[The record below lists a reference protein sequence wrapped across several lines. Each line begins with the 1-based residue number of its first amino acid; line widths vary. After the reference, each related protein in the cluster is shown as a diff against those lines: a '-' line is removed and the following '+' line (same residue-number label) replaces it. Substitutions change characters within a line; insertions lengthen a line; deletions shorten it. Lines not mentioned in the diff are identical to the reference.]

1 MDRVN
6 EPLDLSD
13 RSSDRQLDPELNSLL
28 RRVAFVSTPARGGGA
43 SRIFSIGQ
51 TLLEGRLRIDRCLG
65 EGGMGVVYEAYDE
78 LRRDLVALKTLTR
91 LDAQG
96 IYALKVEF
104 RSLADVSH
112 PGLCRLLELFADDD
126 TWFFSMELIRGVRFD
141 RWVRPHGEL
150 DEGRLRSALPQL
162 GDALGA
168 IHQAGKLHRDLK
180 ASNVLVTEEG
190 RLVVLDFGLAIDQSA
205 GDVSQT
211 VRDQGV
217 CGTPAYMAPEQA
229 AADLATPASDYYAV
243 GAMLFEALTGK
254 QPFEGRISEVL
265 AAKQR
270 QAAPDVRTLVADAP
284 PDLSDLCDRLLDR
297 DQARRPGARELR
309 AVAQAAAC
317 LTSEAVPGAS
327 SASGRPPPTPSR
339 QAILGREVELS
350 QLASAFE
357 STLLGRAVAVFV
369 TGESGMGK
377 SALANEFV
385 EELRREERAVVLAG
399 RCYERESVP
408 FKAFDAVLDDLS
420 RHLRRLSPVEASAL
434 MPRDVGALARVF
446 PALDRIP
453 AVASSPKRDIPDV
466 RERQHRAFAAF
477 GELLGRLRDRRPLV
491 VFIDDLQWTD
501 RDSRTLMESLFATAE
516 LTPLLLI
523 ISHRSEGAAENPQ
536 LQEALQAIQR
546 NPAVDA
552 RHVRVGPLSP
562 EASRSLAVRLAGTD
576 FGAARA
582 VASEARGSPFF
593 VGELVRHA
601 HHPAKEELAF
611 TLENAVLRHVQ
622 RLAPDARALLD
633 VLAVAGRPLPLQ
645 LALAAG
651 GAAHVAV
658 DELSSERLLRTTG
671 GGGSSA
677 LASLASERMVECY
690 HDKIRET
697 VFAALGSEAL
707 RGVHAK
713 LAAALLAAKVADPEH
728 LAIHLHGAGEL
739 EKAAVHYQLAGEASV
754 GALAFDAAAHQYQ
767 QALSLLGDGATG
779 ALRVRLGYALAS
791 AGSSRAAAEMYRA
804 ACSDAPSEL
813 ALAYR
818 CTAAHLL
825 TTSGH
830 LDEGRVLLGE
840 VLEAIGLALPRSRRT
855 AIAGAL
861 LSRAQLWV
869 RGLRLKAA
877 SASPEEA
884 AQTNAYLRALWTVV
898 QGALGNDPFVM
909 VEMAGR
915 YTRLALDAGSQRHAA
930 RALSMEAYLV
940 SFEGP
945 STRKRSESLLSHAE
959 KLAGEVADAEI
970 VSWVQEMRGC
980 VLVHE
985 GRFAEA
991 RPLLGAAVESFE
1003 TRCQGVPFELACGRG
1018 YDLNA
1023 ANHLGQ
1029 FAEIS
1034 RKATHIVENSLRR
1047 GDMYQASG
1055 VAGFAVQAWL
1065 AHRGLAFAE
1074 ACFGEAKRDHEPQ
1087 ANYQWADYLLLVA
1100 EVDIALYR
1108 RDGARGFGLIAAHWP
1123 AMVRSQL
1130 LRMRIADAMIHFC
1143 RGGCL
1148 LVASQRVGSDGAA
1161 PGSDLGLVR
1170 ESVRTLRRSPLAYA
1184 PGWAAVL
1191 EAGLAQATGRP
1202 DSAVAHLRHA
1212 VATLDAAGL
1221 RMYAA
1226 SARRR
1231 LGQLLLG
1238 DEGVALLA
1246 AGDMAMAEE
1255 GVLDKEATTALLTP
1269 GLRC

>member
-1 MDRVN
+1 MDRVK
-6 EPLDLSD
+6 EALEMSD
-13 RSSDRQLDPELNSLL
+13 RSLDRQLDPELNSLL
-28 RRVAFVSTPARGGGA
+28 RRVAFVSTPAGGGGA
-43 SRIFSIGQ
+43 SRTFAIGQ
-51 TLLEGRLRIDRCLG
+51 TLLEGRLRIERRLG
-65 EGGMGVVYEAYDE
+65 EGGMGVVYEAYDQV
-78 LRRDLVALKTLTR
+78 RRGVVALKTLTR

-96 IYALKVEF
+96 IYALKLEF

-112 PGLCRLLELFADDD
+112 PGLCRLLELFTADD
-126 TWFFSMELIRGVRFD
+126 TWFFSMELIRGARFD
-141 RWVRPHGEL
+141 RWVRPHGKL
-150 DEGRLRSALPQL
+150 DEVRLRMVLPQL

-270 QAAPDVRTLVADAP
+270 QAAPAVHTLVADAP
-284 PDLSDLCDRLLDR
+284 PDLSELCDRLLDR
-297 DQARRPGARELR
+297 DQARRSGAQELR
-309 AVAQAAAC
+309 AVAPAAARV
-317 LTSEAVPGAS
+317 TPEAVPGAS
-327 SASGRPPPTPSR
+327 SASGRPPSTRSR
-339 QAILGREVELS
+339 QAILGREAELS

-420 RHLRRLSPVEASAL
+420 RHLRRLPPVEASAL
-434 MPRDVGALARVF
+434 MPRDVGALARLF

-466 RERQHRAFAAF
+466 RERQQRAFAAF

-501 RDSRTLMESLFATAE
+501 RDSSTFMESLFAAAE

-523 ISHRSEGAAENPQ
+523 VSHRSEGAAENPR
-536 LQEALQAIQR
+536 LQQALQAIQR
-546 NPAVDA
+546 NPAVDT

-562 EASRSLAVRLAGTD
+562 EASRLLALRLAGTD
-576 FGAARA
+576 FGVAVA

-601 HHPAKEELAF
+601 HQPGKEELAL

-622 RLAPDARALLD
+622 SLAPAARALLE

-645 LALAAG
+645 LALAAA

-658 DELSSERLLRTTG
+658 DELSSERLLRTG
-671 GGGSSA
+671 GGGSGA
-677 LASLASERMVECY
+677 LALLASERTVECY

-697 VFAALGSEAL
+697 VFAALGSDAL

-713 LAAALLAAKVADPEH
+713 LAAGLLAAQVADPEH
-728 LAIHLHGAGEL
+728 LAIHFHGAGEL
-739 EKAAVHYQLAGEASV
+739 AKAAVHYQLAGDASV
-754 GALAFDAAAHQYQ
+754 AALAFDAAAHHYQ

-804 ACSDAPSEL
+804 ACSDVPSEL

-861 LSRAQLWV
+861 LSRAQLWL
-869 RGLRLKAA
+869 RGLRLEAA
-877 SASPEEA
+877 SAAPEEA

-898 QGALGNDPFVM
+898 QGALGNDPFLM

-970 VSWVQEMRGC
+970 ESWVQEMRGC

-1074 ACFGEAKRDHEPQ
+1074 TCFGEAKRDHEPQ

-1108 RDGARGFGLIAAHWP
+1108 RDGARGYGLIAAHWP

-1148 LVASQRVGSDGAA
+1148 LVASQRAGSDGAA
-1161 PGSDLGLVR
+1161 AGSELGLIR
-1170 ESVRTLRRSPLAYA
+1170 ASVRTLKRSPLAYA

-1202 DSAVAHLRHA
+1202 ESAVASLRHA
-1212 VATLDAAGL
+1212 VANLDAAGL

-1238 DEGVALLA
+1238 DEGAALLA

-1255 GVLDKEATTALLTP
+1255 GILDKEATTALLTP